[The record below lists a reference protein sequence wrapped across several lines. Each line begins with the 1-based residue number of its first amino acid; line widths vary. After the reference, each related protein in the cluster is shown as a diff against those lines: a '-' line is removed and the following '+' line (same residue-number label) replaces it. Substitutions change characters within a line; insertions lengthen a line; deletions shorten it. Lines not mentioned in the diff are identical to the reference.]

1 MPFRNQCLAELLTP
15 TVKDAEERQ
24 LLSPAVC
31 AWVEG
36 AVGLRPW
43 VCLRFFASPCWD
55 GAGGKLH
62 IRAERGPPVRAQA
75 PGPRPVPG
83 RGEVRSWVLIG

>member
-1 MPFRNQCLAELLTP
+1 MPFRNQYLVELLTP
-15 TVKDAEERQ
+15 AVKDAEERQ

-31 AWVEG
+31 AWVEE

-43 VCLRFFASPCWD
+43 VSLRSFASPCWD

-62 IRAERGPPVRAQA
+62 IRAERGPPVQAQA
-75 PGPRPVPG
+75 PGQG
-83 RGEVRSWVLIG
+83 QGEVRSWVLIG